1 MSRAPASHVIGALR
15 VQEPICGRTGRRR
28 ARTAGRLAARYGR
41 TYIAEEFRKLT
52 SLAAVP
58 RPAEENCDQP
68 AG

>member
-1 MSRAPASHVIGALR
+1 LQPG
-15 VQEPICGRTGRRR
+15 T
-28 ARTAGRLAARYGR
+28 GR

-52 SLAAVP
+52 GLAAGP